1 MQTSTVTPAARGALA
16 ALSLATLLP
25 ALGASIAN
33 IGVPAIA
40 ASLQA
45 PFKQVQ
51 WVVLA
56 YLLAVTALSVN
67 AGRLG
72 DRLGRRRLLLAGSA
86 LFAVASLCCALAPNL
101 MVLVAAR
108 IAQGA
113 GAAVMLALAMAM
125 AAGAVSRQRAGSTMG
140 LLGSMS
146 ALGTTLGPA
155 LGGLLLARYGWPS
168 LFLVNL
174 PLAGLALL
182 LAWRYLPEGRQAPGM
197 PPPRLDL
204 RTEPALAAGLLAS
217 ALVSTVMMTTLV
229 VGPFYLAR
237 GLQLDSA
244 VSGLVLAL
252 GPLAAAL
259 CGVPAGR
266 LVDRHGARRML
277 QAGLLCTALACL
289 ALALLP
295 ASLGGG
301 RLCLA
306 AGGADGRLRP
316 VPGGQQ
322 HGHDDGR
329 CNWPARRRGWLDEPV
344 AQPGP
349 GGRRFADGRRVR
361 PGGGRRRDA
370 GAGRRR
376 RARHARRLC
385 LGGHGARRRAGDRT
399 ARRRAAQNDATI
411 ARWTSCT

>member
-1 MQTSTVTPAARGALA
+1 MHTSTVTPAARGALA

-45 PFKQVQ
+45 PFSQVQ

-56 YLLAVTALSVN
+56 YLLAVTALSVY

-72 DRLGRRRLLLAGSA
+72 DRLGRRRLLLAGIA
-86 LFAVASLCCALAPNL
+86 VFAMASLLCALAPNL
-101 MVLVAAR
+101 PLLVAAR

-125 AAGAVSRQRAGSTMG
+125 AAGAVSQRRAGSAMG

-174 PLAGLALL
+174 PLACLALL
-182 LAWRYLPEGRQAPGM
+182 LAWRYLPEDRQAPGL
-197 PPPRLDL
+197 PPPRLAL
-204 RTEPALAAGLLAS
+204 RTAPALAAGLLAS
-217 ALVSTVMMTTLV
+217 ALVSAVMMTTLV

-237 GLQLDSA
+237 GLRLDSA

-266 LVDRHGARRML
+266 LVDRHGAQRML
-277 QAGLLCTALACL
+277 KAGLLCAALACL

-295 ASLGGG
+295 ASLGVAAYALPLVLLTAGYALFQAANNTAMMTGVAPGRRGG
-301 RLCLA
+301 VAGWMSLSRNLGLVAGASLMAGVFTLA
-306 AGGADGRLRP
+306 AGGDVTTA
-316 VPGGQQ
+316 PGEAVARGM
-322 HGHDDGR
+322 HAAFAVAAIVLIAALAI
-329 CNWPARRRGWLDEPV
+329 ARRGK
-344 AQPGP
+344 
-349 GGRRFADGRRVR
+349 
-361 PGGGRRRDA
+361 
-370 GAGRRR
+370 
-376 RARHARRLC
+376 
-385 LGGHGARRRAGDRT
+385 
-399 ARRRAAQNDATI
+399 
-411 ARWTSCT
+411 

>member
-33 IGVPAIA
+33 IGMPAIA

-45 PFKQVQ
+45 PFQQVQ

-56 YLLAVTALSVN
+56 YLLAVTALSVW

-72 DRLGRRRLLLAGSA
+72 DRLGRRRLLLAGIT
-86 LFAVASLCCALAPNL
+86 LFAVASLFCALAPNL
-101 MVLVAAR
+101 PLLVAAR

-125 AAGAVSRQRAGSTMG
+125 AAGAVSQQRAGSAMG

-155 LGGLLLARYGWPS
+155 LGGLLLARYGWAS

-174 PLAGLALL
+174 PLAALALL
-182 LAWRYLPEGRQAPGM
+182 LAWRYLPEGRQAPGV
-197 PPPRLDL
+197 PLPRLAL

-237 GLQLDSA
+237 GLQLDST
-244 VSGLVLAL
+244 VSGLVMAL

-277 QAGLLCTALACL
+277 KAGLLCAALACL

-295 ASLGGG
+295 ARLGVAAYALPLVLLTAGYALFQAANNTAMMTGVAPGRRGGVAGWMSLSRNLGLVAGASLMAG
-301 RLCLA
+301 VFALA
-306 AGGADGRLRP
+306 AGGDVTLA
-316 VPGGQQ
+316 PGDAVTRGM
-322 HGHDDGR
+322 HAAFAVAAVVLIAALAI
-329 CNWPARRRGWLDEPV
+329 ARR
-344 AQPGP
+344 
-349 GGRRFADGRRVR
+349 GGE
-361 PGGGRRRDA
+361 
-370 GAGRRR
+370 
-376 RARHARRLC
+376 RHKMTLP
-385 LGGHGARRRAGDRT
+385 
-399 ARRRAAQNDATI
+399 
-411 ARWTSCT
+411 

>member
-40 ASLQA
+40 ANLQA
-45 PFKQVQ
+45 PFSQVQ

-72 DRLGRRRLLLAGSA
+72 DRLGRRRLLLAGTT

-101 MVLVAAR
+101 PLLVAAR

-125 AAGAVSRQRAGSTMG
+125 AAGAVSRQRAGSAMG

-174 PLAGLALL
+174 PLAALALL
-182 LAWRYLPEGRQAPGM
+182 LAWRYLPESGQAPGM
-197 PPPRLDL
+197 PPPSLSL
-204 RTEPALAAGLLAS
+204 PTEPALAAGLLAS

-237 GLQLDSA
+237 SLQLGST

-277 QAGLLCTALACL
+277 SAGLLCAALACL

-295 ASLGGG
+295 ASLGVAAYALPLVLLTAGYALFQAANNTAMMTGVAPGRRGG
-301 RLCLA
+301 LAGWMSLSRNLGLVAGASLMAGVFTLA
-306 AGGADGRLRP
+306 AGGDVTLAQGDAVARGMHAAFAVAAMVLIAALAI
-316 VPGGQQ
+316 
-322 HGHDDGR
+322 
-329 CNWPARRRGWLDEPV
+329 ARR
-344 AQPGP
+344 
-349 GGRRFADGRRVR
+349 GGE
-361 PGGGRRRDA
+361 
-370 GAGRRR
+370 
-376 RARHARRLC
+376 RHKITLP
-385 LGGHGARRRAGDRT
+385 
-399 ARRRAAQNDATI
+399 
-411 ARWTSCT
+411 

>member
-125 AAGAVSRQRAGSTMG
+125 AAGIVSRQRAGSAMG

-182 LAWRYLPEGRQAPGM
+182 LAWRYLPEGRQTPSV
-197 PPPRLDL
+197 PSPRLDL

-237 GLQLDSA
+237 GLLLDSA

-259 CGVPAGR
+259 CGVPAGH
-266 LVDRHGARRML
+266 LVDRHGAWRML

-295 ASLGGG
+295 ASLGVAAYALPLVALTAGYALFQAANNTTMMTGVAPGRRGG
-301 RLCLA
+301 VAGWMSLSRNLGLVAGASLMAGVFSLA
-306 AGGADGRLRP
+306 AGGDVALA
-316 VPGGQQ
+316 PG
-322 HGHDDGR
+322 DAV
-329 CNWPARRRGWLDEPV
+329 ARGMHAAFAVAAMVLIAALAVAPRGE
-344 AQPGP
+344 
-349 GGRRFADGRRVR
+349 
-361 PGGGRRRDA
+361 
-370 GAGRRR
+370 
-376 RARHARRLC
+376 RHKMTLP
-385 LGGHGARRRAGDRT
+385 
-399 ARRRAAQNDATI
+399 
-411 ARWTSCT
+411 

>member
-86 LFAVASLCCALAPNL
+86 QFAVASLCCALAPNL
-101 MVLVAAR
+101 PLLVAAR

-125 AAGAVSRQRAGSTMG
+125 AAGAVSQQRAGSAMG

-182 LAWRYLPEGRQAPGM
+182 LTWRYLPEGRQAPGM

-237 GLQLDSA
+237 GLQLSSA

-266 LVDRHGARRML
+266 LADRHGARRMR

-295 ASLGGG
+295 ASLGVAAYALPLVALTAGYALFQAANNTAMMTGVAPGRRGG
-301 RLCLA
+301 VAGWMSLSRNLGLVAGASLMAGVFSLA
-306 AGGADGRLRP
+306 AGGDVALA
-316 VPGGQQ
+316 PGDAVARGM
-322 HGHDDGR
+322 HAAFAVAAMVLIAALAI
-329 CNWPARRRGWLDEPV
+329 ARRGE
-344 AQPGP
+344 
-349 GGRRFADGRRVR
+349 
-361 PGGGRRRDA
+361 
-370 GAGRRR
+370 
-376 RARHARRLC
+376 RHKMTLP
-385 LGGHGARRRAGDRT
+385 
-399 ARRRAAQNDATI
+399 
-411 ARWTSCT
+411 

>member
-1 MQTSTVTPAARGALA
+1 MQTSTVLPATRGALA

-33 IGVPAIA
+33 IGMPAIA
-40 ASLQA
+40 TSLHA
-45 PFKQVQ
+45 PFRQVQ

-72 DRLGRRRLLLAGSA
+72 DRLGRRRLLLAGIA
-86 LFAVASLCCALAPNL
+86 LFALASLLCALATSLPL
-101 MVLVAAR
+101 LVAAR

-125 AAGAVSRQRAGSTMG
+125 ATGAVSQRRAGSAMG

-182 LAWRYLPEGRQAPGM
+182 LAWRYLPEGRQAPGV
-197 PPPRLDL
+197 PPPRLAL
-204 RTEPALAAGLLAS
+204 RSQPALAAGLLAS

-237 GLQLDSA
+237 GLQLDST

-266 LVDRHGARRML
+266 LVDRHGAQRML
-277 QAGLLCTALACL
+277 KAGLLCAALACL

-295 ASLGGG
+295 ASLGVAAYALPLVLLTAGYALFQAANNTAMMTGVAPGRRGG
-301 RLCLA
+301 VAGWMNLSRNLGLVAGASLMAGVFTLA
-306 AGGADGRLRP
+306 AGGDVTTA
-316 VPGGQQ
+316 PGQAVARGM
-322 HGHDDGR
+322 HAAFAVAAIVLVAALAV
-329 CNWPARRRGWLDEPV
+329 ARRGK
-344 AQPGP
+344 
-349 GGRRFADGRRVR
+349 
-361 PGGGRRRDA
+361 
-370 GAGRRR
+370 
-376 RARHARRLC
+376 
-385 LGGHGARRRAGDRT
+385 
-399 ARRRAAQNDATI
+399 
-411 ARWTSCT
+411 

>member
-1 MQTSTVTPAARGALA
+1 MQTSTVLPAARGALA

-45 PFKQVQ
+45 PFSQVQ

-72 DRLGRRRLLLAGSA
+72 DRLGRRRLLLAGIA
-86 LFAVASLCCALAPNL
+86 VFAMASLLCALAPNL
-101 MVLVAAR
+101 PLLVAAR

-125 AAGAVSRQRAGSTMG
+125 AAGAVSQRRAGSAMG

-182 LAWRYLPEGRQAPGM
+182 LAWRYLPEGRQAPGL
-197 PPPRLDL
+197 PPPRLAL
-204 RTEPALAAGLLAS
+204 RTAPALAAGLLAS
-217 ALVSTVMMTTLV
+217 ALVSAVMMTTLV

-266 LVDRHGARRML
+266 LVDRHGAQRML
-277 QAGLLCTALACL
+277 KAGLLCAALACL

-295 ASLGGG
+295 ASLGVAAYALPLVLLTAGYALFQAANNTAMMTGVAPGRRGG
-301 RLCLA
+301 VAGWMSLSRNLGLVAGASLMAGVFTLA
-306 AGGADGRLRP
+306 TGGDVTTA
-316 VPGGQQ
+316 PGDAVARGM
-322 HGHDDGR
+322 HAAFAVAAVVLIVALAI
-329 CNWPARRRGWLDEPV
+329 ARRGK
-344 AQPGP
+344 
-349 GGRRFADGRRVR
+349 
-361 PGGGRRRDA
+361 
-370 GAGRRR
+370 
-376 RARHARRLC
+376 
-385 LGGHGARRRAGDRT
+385 
-399 ARRRAAQNDATI
+399 
-411 ARWTSCT
+411 

>member
-1 MQTSTVTPAARGALA
+1 MQTSTVLPAARGALA

-40 ASLQA
+40 TSLQA
-45 PFKQVQ
+45 PFRQVQ

-56 YLLAVTALSVN
+56 YLLAVTALSVY

-72 DRLGRRRLLLAGSA
+72 DRLGRRRLLLAGIA
-86 LFAVASLCCALAPNL
+86 VFAMASLLCALAPNL
-101 MVLVAAR
+101 PLLVAAR

-113 GAAVMLALAMAM
+113 GAAVMLALAIAM
-125 AAGAVSRQRAGSTMG
+125 AAGAVSQQRAGSAMG

-182 LAWRYLPEGRQAPGM
+182 LAWRYLPEGRQAPGV
-197 PPPRLDL
+197 PPPRLAL
-204 RTEPALAAGLLAS
+204 RTAPALAAVLLAS

-237 GLQLDSA
+237 GLQLDST

-266 LVDRHGARRML
+266 LVDRHGAQRML
-277 QAGLLCTALACL
+277 KAGLLCAALACL

-295 ASLGGG
+295 ASLGVAAYALPLVLLTAGYALFQAANNTAMMTGVAPGRRGG
-301 RLCLA
+301 VAGWMNLSRNLGLVAGASLMAGVFTVA
-306 AGGADGRLRP
+306 AGGDVTTA
-316 VPGGQQ
+316 PGEAVARGM
-322 HGHDDGR
+322 HAAFAVAAVVLIAALAV
-329 CNWPARRRGWLDEPV
+329 ARRGK
-344 AQPGP
+344 
-349 GGRRFADGRRVR
+349 
-361 PGGGRRRDA
+361 
-370 GAGRRR
+370 
-376 RARHARRLC
+376 
-385 LGGHGARRRAGDRT
+385 
-399 ARRRAAQNDATI
+399 
-411 ARWTSCT
+411 

>member
-1 MQTSTVTPAARGALA
+1 VTPAARGALA

-86 LFAVASLCCALAPNL
+86 LFAVASLLCVLAPNL
-101 MVLVAAR
+101 PLLVAAR

-125 AAGAVSRQRAGSTMG
+125 AAGAVSQQRAGSAMG

-182 LAWRYLPEGRQAPGM
+182 LAWRYLPEGRQTPGV
-197 PPPRLDL
+197 PRPRLAL

-237 GLQLDSA
+237 GLQLDST

-266 LVDRHGARRML
+266 LVDRHGAQRML
-277 QAGLLCTALACL
+277 KAGLLCAALACL

-295 ASLGGG
+295 ARLGVAAYALPLVALTAGYALFQAANNTAMMTGVAPGRRGGVAGWMSLSRNLGLVAGASLMAG
-301 RLCLA
+301 VFALA
-306 AGGADGRLRP
+306 AGGDVTLA
-316 VPGGQQ
+316 PGDAVARGM
-322 HGHDDGR
+322 HAAFAVAAIVLIAALAI
-329 CNWPARRRGWLDEPV
+329 ARRGV
-344 AQPGP
+344 AASG
-349 GGRRFADGRRVR
+349 
-361 PGGGRRRDA
+361 
-370 GAGRRR
+370 
-376 RARHARRLC
+376 
-385 LGGHGARRRAGDRT
+385 T
-399 ARRRAAQNDATI
+399 K
-411 ARWTSCT
+411 

>member
-1 MQTSTVTPAARGALA
+1 MHTSTVLPAARGALA

-45 PFKQVQ
+45 PFSQVQ

-72 DRLGRRRLLLAGSA
+72 DRLGRRRLLLAGIA
-86 LFAVASLCCALAPNL
+86 VFAMASLLCALAPSL
-101 MVLVAAR
+101 ALLVSAR

-113 GAAVMLALAMAM
+113 GAAVMLALSMAM
-125 AAGAVSRQRAGSTMG
+125 AAGAVSQRRAGSAMG

-174 PLAGLALL
+174 PLAGLTLL
-182 LAWRYLPEGRQAPGM
+182 LAWRYLPEDRQAPGV
-197 PPPRLDL
+197 PPPLLAL
-204 RTEPALAAGLLAS
+204 RTAPALAAGLLAS
-217 ALVSTVMMTTLV
+217 ALVSAVMMTTLV

-266 LVDRHGARRML
+266 LVDRHGAQRML
-277 QAGLLCTALACL
+277 KAGLLCAALACL

-295 ASLGGG
+295 ASLGVAAYALPLVLLTAGYALFQAANNTAMMTGVAPGRRGG
-301 RLCLA
+301 VAGWMSLSRNLGLVAGASLMAAVFTLA
-306 AGGADGRLRP
+306 AGGDVTTA
-316 VPGGQQ
+316 PGEAVTRGM
-322 HGHDDGR
+322 HAAFAVAAVVLIVALAI
-329 CNWPARRRGWLDEPV
+329 ARRGK
-344 AQPGP
+344 
-349 GGRRFADGRRVR
+349 
-361 PGGGRRRDA
+361 
-370 GAGRRR
+370 
-376 RARHARRLC
+376 
-385 LGGHGARRRAGDRT
+385 
-399 ARRRAAQNDATI
+399 
-411 ARWTSCT
+411 

>member
-33 IGVPAIA
+33 IGMPAIA

-45 PFKQVQ
+45 PFQQVQ

-56 YLLAVTALSVN
+56 YLLALTALSVW

-72 DRLGRRRLLLAGSA
+72 DRLGRRRLLLAGIT
-86 LFAVASLCCALAPNL
+86 LFAVASLFCALAPNL
-101 MVLVAAR
+101 PLLVAAR

-125 AAGAVSRQRAGSTMG
+125 AASAVSQQRAGSAMG

-155 LGGLLLARYGWPS
+155 LGGLLLARYGWAS

-174 PLAGLALL
+174 PLAALALL
-182 LAWRYLPEGRQAPGM
+182 LAWRYLPEGRQAPGVPL
-197 PPPRLDL
+197 PPLSL

-217 ALVSTVMMTTLV
+217 MLVSTVMMTTLV

-266 LVDRHGARRML
+266 LVDRHGAQRML
-277 QAGLLCTALACL
+277 KAGLLCAALACV

-295 ASLGGG
+295 ASLGVAAYALPLVALTAGYALFQAANNTAMMTGVAPGRRGG
-301 RLCLA
+301 VAGWMSLSRNLGLVAGASLMAGVFALA
-306 AGGADGRLRP
+306 AGGDVTLA
-316 VPGGQQ
+316 PGDAVTRGM
-322 HGHDDGR
+322 HAAFASAAMVLVAALAI
-329 CNWPARRRGWLDEPV
+329 ARR
-344 AQPGP
+344 
-349 GGRRFADGRRVR
+349 GGE
-361 PGGGRRRDA
+361 
-370 GAGRRR
+370 
-376 RARHARRLC
+376 RHKMTLP
-385 LGGHGARRRAGDRT
+385 
-399 ARRRAAQNDATI
+399 
-411 ARWTSCT
+411 

>member
-1 MQTSTVTPAARGALA
+1 MQTSTMTPAARGALA

-33 IGVPAIA
+33 IGMPAIA

-45 PFKQVQ
+45 PFQQVQ

-56 YLLAVTALSVN
+56 YLLAVTALSVW

-72 DRLGRRRLLLAGSA
+72 DRLGRRRLLLAGIT
-86 LFAVASLCCALAPNL
+86 LFAVASLFCALAPNL
-101 MVLVAAR
+101 PLLVAAR

-125 AAGAVSRQRAGSTMG
+125 AAGAVSQQRAGSAMG

-155 LGGLLLARYGWPS
+155 LGGLLLARYGWAS

-174 PLAGLALL
+174 PLAALALL
-182 LAWRYLPEGRQAPGM
+182 LAWRYLPEGRQAPGV
-197 PPPRLDL
+197 PLPRLAL

-237 GLQLDSA
+237 GLQLDST

-266 LVDRHGARRML
+266 LVDRHGAQRML
-277 QAGLLCTALACL
+277 KAGLLCAALACL

-295 ASLGGG
+295 ARLGVAAYALPLVLLTAGYALFQAANNTAMMTGVAPGRRGGVAGWMSLSRNLGLVAGASLMAG
-301 RLCLA
+301 VFALA
-306 AGGADGRLRP
+306 AGGDVTLA
-316 VPGGQQ
+316 PGDAVTRGM
-322 HGHDDGR
+322 HAAFAVAAVVLIAALAI
-329 CNWPARRRGWLDEPV
+329 ARR
-344 AQPGP
+344 
-349 GGRRFADGRRVR
+349 GGE
-361 PGGGRRRDA
+361 
-370 GAGRRR
+370 
-376 RARHARRLC
+376 RHKMTLP
-385 LGGHGARRRAGDRT
+385 
-399 ARRRAAQNDATI
+399 
-411 ARWTSCT
+411 

>member
-33 IGVPAIA
+33 IGMPAIA

-56 YLLAVTALSVN
+56 YLLAVTVLSVW

-72 DRLGRRRLLLAGSA
+72 DRLGRRRLLLAGIT
-86 LFAVASLCCALAPNL
+86 LFALASLFCALAPNL
-101 MVLVAAR
+101 PLLVAAR

-125 AAGAVSRQRAGSTMG
+125 AAGAVSQQRAGSAMG

-174 PLAGLALL
+174 PLAALALL
-182 LAWRYLPEGRQAPGM
+182 LAWRYLPEGRQAPGVPL
-197 PPPRLDL
+197 PPLSL

-217 ALVSTVMMTTLV
+217 MLVSTVMMTTLV

-266 LVDRHGARRML
+266 LVDRHGAQRML
-277 QAGLLCTALACL
+277 KAGLLCAALACV

-295 ASLGGG
+295 ASLGVAAYALPLVALTAGYALFQAANNTAMMTGVAPGRRGG
-301 RLCLA
+301 VAGWMSLSRNLGLVAGASLMAGVFALA
-306 AGGADGRLRP
+306 AGGDVTLA
-316 VPGGQQ
+316 PGDAVTRGM
-322 HGHDDGR
+322 HAAFASAAMVLVAALAI
-329 CNWPARRRGWLDEPV
+329 ARR
-344 AQPGP
+344 
-349 GGRRFADGRRVR
+349 GGE
-361 PGGGRRRDA
+361 
-370 GAGRRR
+370 
-376 RARHARRLC
+376 RHKMTLP
-385 LGGHGARRRAGDRT
+385 
-399 ARRRAAQNDATI
+399 
-411 ARWTSCT
+411 

>member
-1 MQTSTVTPAARGALA
+1 MHTSTVLPAARGALA

-40 ASLQA
+40 TSLQA
-45 PFKQVQ
+45 PFRQVQ

-56 YLLAVTALSVN
+56 YLLAVTALSVY

-72 DRLGRRRLLLAGSA
+72 DRLGRRRLLLAGIA
-86 LFAVASLCCALAPNL
+86 VFAVASLLCALAPNL
-101 MVLVAAR
+101 PLLVAAR

-113 GAAVMLALAMAM
+113 GAALMLALAMAM
-125 AAGAVSRQRAGSTMG
+125 AAGAVSQQRAGRAMG

-182 LAWRYLPEGRQAPGM
+182 LAWRYLPEGRQTPGL
-197 PPPRLDL
+197 PPPRLAL
-204 RTEPALAAGLLAS
+204 RTAPALAAGLLAS

-237 GLQLDSA
+237 GLQLDST

-266 LVDRHGARRML
+266 LVDRHGAQRML
-277 QAGLLCTALACL
+277 KAGLLCAALACL

-295 ASLGGG
+295 ASLGVAAYALPLVLLTAGYALFQAANNTAMMTGVAPGRRGG
-301 RLCLA
+301 VAGWMNLSRNLGLVAGASLMAGVFTVA
-306 AGGADGRLRP
+306 AGGDVTTA
-316 VPGGQQ
+316 PGEAVARGM
-322 HGHDDGR
+322 HAAFAVAAVVLIAALAV
-329 CNWPARRRGWLDEPV
+329 ARRGK
-344 AQPGP
+344 
-349 GGRRFADGRRVR
+349 
-361 PGGGRRRDA
+361 
-370 GAGRRR
+370 
-376 RARHARRLC
+376 
-385 LGGHGARRRAGDRT
+385 
-399 ARRRAAQNDATI
+399 
-411 ARWTSCT
+411 

>member
-86 LFAVASLCCALAPNL
+86 LFAAASLCCALAPNL

-125 AAGAVSRQRAGSTMG
+125 AAGAVSRQRAGSAMG

-237 GLQLDSA
+237 GLQLSSA

-295 ASLGGG
+295 ASLGVAAYALPLVALTAGYALFQAANNTAMMTGVAPGRRGG
-301 RLCLA
+301 VAGWMSLSRNLGLVAGASLMAGVFALA
-306 AGGADGRLRP
+306 AGEDVTLA
-316 VPGGQQ
+316 PGDAVARGM
-322 HGHDDGR
+322 HAAFAVAAMVLIAALAV
-329 CNWPARRRGWLDEPV
+329 ARRSE
-344 AQPGP
+344 
-349 GGRRFADGRRVR
+349 
-361 PGGGRRRDA
+361 
-370 GAGRRR
+370 
-376 RARHARRLC
+376 RHKMTLP
-385 LGGHGARRRAGDRT
+385 
-399 ARRRAAQNDATI
+399 
-411 ARWTSCT
+411 

>member
-1 MQTSTVTPAARGALA
+1 MHTSTVTPAARGALA

-45 PFKQVQ
+45 PFSQVQ

-56 YLLAVTALSVN
+56 YLLAVTALSVY

-72 DRLGRRRLLLAGSA
+72 DRLGRRRLLLAGIA
-86 LFAVASLCCALAPNL
+86 VFAMASLLCALAPNL
-101 MVLVAAR
+101 PLLVAAR

-125 AAGAVSRQRAGSTMG
+125 AAGAVSQRRAGSAMG

-155 LGGLLLARYGWPS
+155 LGGQLLARYGWPS

-174 PLAGLALL
+174 PLACLALL
-182 LAWRYLPEGRQAPGM
+182 LAWRYLPEGRQAPGV
-197 PPPRLDL
+197 PPPRLAL
-204 RTEPALAAGLLAS
+204 RSHPALAAGLLAR
-217 ALVSTVMMTTLV
+217 ALVSAVMMTTLV

-277 QAGLLCTALACL
+277 KAG
-289 ALALLP
+289 
-295 ASLGGG
+295 
-301 RLCLA
+301 
-306 AGGADGRLRP
+306 
-316 VPGGQQ
+316 
-322 HGHDDGR
+322 
-329 CNWPARRRGWLDEPV
+329 
-344 AQPGP
+344 
-349 GGRRFADGRRVR
+349 
-361 PGGGRRRDA
+361 
-370 GAGRRR
+370 
-376 RARHARRLC
+376 
-385 LGGHGARRRAGDRT
+385 
-399 ARRRAAQNDATI
+399 
-411 ARWTSCT
+411 

>member
-72 DRLGRRRLLLAGSA
+72 DRLGRRRLLLAGIA
-86 LFAVASLCCALAPNL
+86 LFAVASLLCALATSLPL
-101 MVLVAAR
+101 LVAAR
-108 IAQGA
+108 IVQGA

-125 AAGAVSRQRAGSTMG
+125 AAGAVSRQRAGSAMG

-174 PLAGLALL
+174 PLAALALL
-182 LAWRYLPEGRQAPGM
+182 LAWRYLPEDRQAPSVQ
-197 PPPRLDL
+197 PAHLAL
-204 RTEPALAAGLLAS
+204 RIESALAAGLLAS

-237 GLQLDSA
+237 GLQLGSTT
-244 VSGLVLAL
+244 SGLVLAL

-266 LVDRHGARRML
+266 LVDRHGAQRML
-277 QAGLLCTALACL
+277 KAGLLCAVLACL

-295 ASLGGG
+295 ASLSVAAYALPLVLLTAGYALFQAANNTAMMMGVAAG
-301 RLCLA
+301 RRGSVAGAMSLSRNLGLVAGASVMAGLFALA
-306 AGGADGRLRP
+306 AGGDVTTAPGEAVARGMHAAFAVAAVVLLAALAIARR
-316 VPGGQQ
+316 GGQP
-322 HGHDDGR
+322 HKMTL
-329 CNWPARRRGWLDEPV
+329 P
-344 AQPGP
+344 
-349 GGRRFADGRRVR
+349 
-361 PGGGRRRDA
+361 
-370 GAGRRR
+370 
-376 RARHARRLC
+376 
-385 LGGHGARRRAGDRT
+385 
-399 ARRRAAQNDATI
+399 
-411 ARWTSCT
+411 

>member
-33 IGVPAIA
+33 IGMPAIA

-45 PFKQVQ
+45 PFQQVQ

-56 YLLAVTALSVN
+56 YLLALTALSVW

-72 DRLGRRRLLLAGSA
+72 DRLGRRRLLLAGIT
-86 LFAVASLCCALAPNL
+86 LFAVASLFCALAPNL
-101 MVLVAAR
+101 PLLVAAR

-125 AAGAVSRQRAGSTMG
+125 AAGAVSQQRAGSAMG

-174 PLAGLALL
+174 PLAALALL
-182 LAWRYLPEGRQAPGM
+182 LAWRYLPEGRQAPGVPL
-197 PPPRLDL
+197 PPLSL

-217 ALVSTVMMTTLV
+217 MLVSTVMMTTLV

-266 LVDRHGARRML
+266 LVDRHGAQRML
-277 QAGLLCTALACL
+277 KAGLLCAALACV

-295 ASLGGG
+295 ASLGVAAYALPLVALTAGYALFQAANNTAMMTGVAPGRRGG
-301 RLCLA
+301 VAGWMSLSRNLGLVAGASLMAGVFALA
-306 AGGADGRLRP
+306 AGGDVTLA
-316 VPGGQQ
+316 PGDAVTRGM
-322 HGHDDGR
+322 HAAFASAAMVLVAALAI
-329 CNWPARRRGWLDEPV
+329 ARR
-344 AQPGP
+344 
-349 GGRRFADGRRVR
+349 GGE
-361 PGGGRRRDA
+361 
-370 GAGRRR
+370 
-376 RARHARRLC
+376 RHKMTLP
-385 LGGHGARRRAGDRT
+385 
-399 ARRRAAQNDATI
+399 
-411 ARWTSCT
+411 

>member
-1 MQTSTVTPAARGALA
+1 MQTSTVTPATRGALA

-45 PFKQVQ
+45 PFSQVQ

-86 LFAVASLCCALAPNL
+86 LFAVASLLCALAPSL
-101 MVLVAAR
+101 PLLVAAR

-125 AAGAVSRQRAGSTMG
+125 AASAVSQQRAGSAMG

-155 LGGLLLARYGWPS
+155 LGGLLLARYGWPA

-174 PLAGLALL
+174 PLAALALL
-182 LAWRYLPEGRQAPGM
+182 LAWRYLPEGRQAPGV
-197 PPPRLDL
+197 PPPRLAL
-204 RTEPALAAGLLAS
+204 RSQPALAAGLLAS
-217 ALVSTVMMTTLV
+217 ALVSAVMMTTLV

-237 GLQLDSA
+237 GLQLDST
-244 VSGLVLAL
+244 VSGLVLSL

-266 LVDRHGARRML
+266 LVDRHGAQRML
-277 QAGLLCTALACL
+277 KAGLLCAALACL

-295 ASLGGG
+295 ASMGVAAYALPLVLLTAGYALFQAANNTAMMTGVAPGRRGGVAGWMNLSRNLGLVAGASLMAG
-301 RLCLA
+301 IFTLA
-306 AGGADGRLRP
+306 AGGDVTTA
-316 VPGGQQ
+316 PGEAVARGM
-322 HGHDDGR
+322 HAAFAVAAIVLIAALAV
-329 CNWPARRRGWLDEPV
+329 ARRGK
-344 AQPGP
+344 
-349 GGRRFADGRRVR
+349 
-361 PGGGRRRDA
+361 
-370 GAGRRR
+370 
-376 RARHARRLC
+376 
-385 LGGHGARRRAGDRT
+385 
-399 ARRRAAQNDATI
+399 
-411 ARWTSCT
+411 

>member
-1 MQTSTVTPAARGALA
+1 MHTSTVTPATRGALA

-45 PFKQVQ
+45 PFSQVQ

-86 LFAVASLCCALAPNL
+86 LFAVASLLCALAPSL
-101 MVLVAAR
+101 PLLVAAR

-113 GAAVMLALAMAM
+113 GAAVMLALAMPM
-125 AAGAVSRQRAGSTMG
+125 AASAVSQQRAGSAMG

-155 LGGLLLARYGWPS
+155 LGGLLLARYGWPA

-174 PLAGLALL
+174 PLAALALL
-182 LAWRYLPEGRQAPGM
+182 LAWRYLPEGRQAPGV
-197 PPPRLDL
+197 PPPRLAL
-204 RTEPALAAGLLAS
+204 RSQPALAAGLLAS
-217 ALVSTVMMTTLV
+217 ALVSAVMMTTLV

-237 GLQLDSA
+237 GLQLDST
-244 VSGLVLAL
+244 VSGLVLSL

-266 LVDRHGARRML
+266 LVDRHGAQRML
-277 QAGLLCTALACL
+277 KAGLLCAALACL

-295 ASLGGG
+295 ASMGVAAYALPLVLLTAGYALFQAANNTAMMTGVAPGRRGGVAGWMNLSRNLGLVAGASLMAG
-301 RLCLA
+301 IFTLA
-306 AGGADGRLRP
+306 AGGDVTTA
-316 VPGGQQ
+316 PGEAVARGM
-322 HGHDDGR
+322 HAAFAVAAIVLIAALAV
-329 CNWPARRRGWLDEPV
+329 ARRGK
-344 AQPGP
+344 
-349 GGRRFADGRRVR
+349 
-361 PGGGRRRDA
+361 
-370 GAGRRR
+370 
-376 RARHARRLC
+376 
-385 LGGHGARRRAGDRT
+385 
-399 ARRRAAQNDATI
+399 
-411 ARWTSCT
+411 

>member
-1 MQTSTVTPAARGALA
+1 MHTSTVTPAARGTLA

-86 LFAVASLCCALAPNL
+86 LFAVASLFCALAPNL
-101 MVLVAAR
+101 PLLVAAR

-125 AAGAVSRQRAGSTMG
+125 AAGAVSQQRAGSAMG

-174 PLAGLALL
+174 PLAALALL
-182 LAWRYLPEGRQAPGM
+182 LAWRYLPEGRQAPSV
-197 PPPRLDL
+197 PPRLAL

-217 ALVSTVMMTTLV
+217 MLVSTVMMTTLV

-237 GLQLDSA
+237 GLQLGIT

-266 LVDRHGARRML
+266 LVDRHGAQRML
-277 QAGLLCTALACL
+277 KAGLLCAALACL

-295 ASLGGG
+295 ASLGVAAYALPLVALTAGYALFQAANNTAMMTGVAPGRRGG
-301 RLCLA
+301 VAGWMSLSRNLGLVAGASLMASVFALA
-306 AGGADGRLRP
+306 AGGDVTLA
-316 VPGGQQ
+316 PGDAVTRGM
-322 HGHDDGR
+322 HAAFAVAAMVLVVALAI
-329 CNWPARRRGWLDEPV
+329 ARRGE
-344 AQPGP
+344 
-349 GGRRFADGRRVR
+349 
-361 PGGGRRRDA
+361 
-370 GAGRRR
+370 
-376 RARHARRLC
+376 RHKMTLP
-385 LGGHGARRRAGDRT
+385 
-399 ARRRAAQNDATI
+399 
-411 ARWTSCT
+411 

>member
-1 MQTSTVTPAARGALA
+1 MQTSTVIPAARGALA

-56 YLLAVTALSVN
+56 YLLAVTVLSVS

-72 DRLGRRRLLLAGSA
+72 DRLGRRRLLLAGIT
-86 LFAVASLCCALAPNL
+86 LFAVASLFCALAPNL
-101 MVLVAAR
+101 PLLVAAR

-125 AAGAVSRQRAGSTMG
+125 AAGAVSQQRAGSAMG

-182 LAWRYLPEGRQAPGM
+182 LAWRYLPEGRQAPGV
-197 PPPRLDL
+197 PPPRLAL

-237 GLQLDSA
+237 GLQLDST

-266 LVDRHGARRML
+266 LVDRHGARRMVN
-277 QAGLLCTALACL
+277 AGLLCAALACL

-295 ASLGGG
+295 ASLGVAAYALPLVALTAGYALFQAANNTAMMTGVAPGRRGG
-301 RLCLA
+301 VAGSMSLSRNLGLVAGASLMAGVFALA
-306 AGGADGRLRP
+306 AGGDVTLA
-316 VPGGQQ
+316 PGDAVARGM
-322 HGHDDGR
+322 HAAFAVAAMVLIAALAI
-329 CNWPARRRGWLDEPV
+329 ARRGE
-344 AQPGP
+344 
-349 GGRRFADGRRVR
+349 
-361 PGGGRRRDA
+361 
-370 GAGRRR
+370 
-376 RARHARRLC
+376 RHKITLP
-385 LGGHGARRRAGDRT
+385 
-399 ARRRAAQNDATI
+399 
-411 ARWTSCT
+411 

>member
-33 IGVPAIA
+33 IGMPAIA

-56 YLLAVTALSVN
+56 YLLAVTVLSVW

-72 DRLGRRRLLLAGSA
+72 DRLGRRRLLLAGIT
-86 LFAVASLCCALAPNL
+86 LFALASLFCALAPNL
-101 MVLVAAR
+101 PLLVAAR

-113 GAAVMLALAMAM
+113 GAAVMLALATAM
-125 AAGAVSRQRAGSTMG
+125 AAGAVSQQRAGSAMG

-174 PLAGLALL
+174 PLAALALL
-182 LAWRYLPEGRQAPGM
+182 LAWRYLPEGRQAPGVPL
-197 PPPRLDL
+197 PPLSL

-217 ALVSTVMMTTLV
+217 MLVSTVMMTTLV

-266 LVDRHGARRML
+266 LVDRHGAQRML
-277 QAGLLCTALACL
+277 KAGLLCAALACV

-295 ASLGGG
+295 ASLGVAAYALPLVALTAGYALFQAANNTAMMTGVATGRRGG
-301 RLCLA
+301 VAGWMSLSRNLGLVAGASLMAGVFALA
-306 AGGADGRLRP
+306 AGGDVTLA
-316 VPGGQQ
+316 PGDAVTRGM
-322 HGHDDGR
+322 HAAFAVAAMVLVAALAI
-329 CNWPARRRGWLDEPV
+329 ARR
-344 AQPGP
+344 
-349 GGRRFADGRRVR
+349 GGE
-361 PGGGRRRDA
+361 
-370 GAGRRR
+370 
-376 RARHARRLC
+376 RHKMTLP
-385 LGGHGARRRAGDRT
+385 
-399 ARRRAAQNDATI
+399 
-411 ARWTSCT
+411 